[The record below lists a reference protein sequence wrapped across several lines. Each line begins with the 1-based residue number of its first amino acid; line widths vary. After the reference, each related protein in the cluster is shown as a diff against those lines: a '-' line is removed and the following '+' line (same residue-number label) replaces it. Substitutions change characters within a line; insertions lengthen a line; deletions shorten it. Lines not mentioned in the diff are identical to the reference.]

1 MTSNTNSQE
10 TISYPIQ
17 WQTAMPMLTSTIITS
32 LLFVLLVPTAC
43 LWIFLIGLE
52 LIDGQLTL
60 AVGGSLTLIAV
71 GLFLG
76 LFLLG
81 IISMLVFFGNRYDLE
96 FTLTESGV
104 RSSVT
109 GKTRR
114 VNAWIN
120 TLLALS
126 GKPGF
131 AGAGLMAA
139 SRQNEFIPWEK
150 MDCFIAHPEKRE
162 IALRKGARTLVL
174 LHCPTEIYPKIQRL
188 VASKFGHH

>member
-1 MTSNTNSQE
+1 MTSKPNPQE
-10 TISYPIQ
+10 TKTFPIK
-17 WQTAMPMLTSTIITS
+17 WQTAMPMLTSTILMS

-43 LWIFLIGLE
+43 LLVFLIVLE
-52 LIDGQLTL
+52 LIDGQLTI
-60 AVGGSLTLIAV
+60 ASGVSFILIAL

-81 IISMLVFFGNRYDLE
+81 ILSVLVFFGNRYHLE

-104 RSSVT
+104 RSRVT

-120 TLLALS
+120 ALLALS

-131 AGAGLMAA
+131 AGAGLLAA
-139 SRQNEFIPWEK
+139 SRQNEFIPWER
-150 MDCFIAHPEKRE
+150 MDHFIARPKKGE
-162 IALRKGARTLVL
+162 IALLKGQRTLTL
-174 LHCPTEIYPKIQRL
+174 LHCPPERFPEVQRV
-188 VASKFGHH
+188 VAFKLRQT